1 MNLWI
6 LVQNLLNQ
14 LDLGSAATG
23 TPIWPAVA
31 AVE

>member
-1 MNLWI
+1 MNIWV

-23 TPIWPAVA
+23 SPITLADVISS
-31 AVE
+31 

>member
-23 TPIWPAVA
+23 SPIWPASAVA
-31 AVE
+31 E